1 MTGKEEILLS
11 ASFHFSYSHSQYNVV
26 KKWLEV
32 EIAPD
37 IRGRIPMLLTSLSFK
52 VSVIE
57 IPGAETQAP

>member
-1 MTGKEEILLS
+1 MLVS
-11 ASFHFSYSHSQYNVV
+11 VPFHFSSCVFPSQYNVV

-52 VSVIE
+52 VSVLE
-57 IPGAETQAP
+57 IPGEETQAL